1 MFHNIDGH
9 TINGFLITI
18 FFNMKSYMF
27 KYSKWNG
34 SNAFRFH
41 IKSFLYVFNEKEKPK
56 GNWTLY
62 TWLFT

>member
-1 MFHNIDGH
+1 
-9 TINGFLITI
+9 
-18 FFNMKSYMF
+18 MKSYMF

-41 IKSFLYVFNEKEKPK
+41 IRSFLYVFNEKEKPK